1 MDPIVE
7 RALSFFI
14 GNVPSRNVILIGA
27 PLGILWSYLCL
38 RFAGYLKLGK
48 GWRTGYTRKV
58 FHFLIFTSVVIIQF
72 FWGTPAVCLFGGMCS
87 LVIFFA
93 LRKGNGN
100 ILYEAMAREK
110 DEPHRTYYIIVP
122 YVATLIGGLAGNIL
136 FGEMAVVGY
145 LVTGLGD
152 AVGEPVGVRF
162 GKHAYRVP
170 SLASVK
176 SVRSWEGSL
185 AVFAMSV
192 AAIAASIALLPNLN
206 FTGSFFVIIPL
217 IGLASAGVEAVS
229 PHGWDNAT
237 MQVIPSL
244 LAWLVL

>member
-1 MDPIVE
+1 MDPIAE
-7 RALSFFI
+7 KTLSFFI
-14 GNVPSRNVILIGA
+14 SNSPPWNIIRIGA

-72 FWGTPAVCLFGGMCS
+72 LWGTPAVCLFGGMCS

-93 LRKGNGN
+93 IWKGKGN

-110 DEPHRTYYIIVP
+110 DEPHRTHYILAP

-136 FGEMAVVGY
+136 FGDMAVVGY
-145 LVTGLGD
+145 LVTGVGD
-152 AVGEPVGVRF
+152 AIGEPVGVRF
-162 GKHAYRVP
+162 GKHAYSVP
-170 SLASVK
+170 SLASVQ

-192 AAIAASIALLPNLN
+192 AAIAAAIAILPDLN
-206 FTGSFFVIIPL
+206 FTGSSFVLIPL
-217 IGLASAGVEAVS
+217 LGLAAAGVEAVS

-237 MQVIPSL
+237 MQIIPSF
-244 LAWLVL
+244 LAWLAL

>member
-1 MDPIVE
+1 MEPIAE
-7 RALSFFI
+7 KILSFFI
-14 GNVPSRNVILIGA
+14 SNSPPWNVILVGA
-27 PLGILWSYLCL
+27 PLAILWSCLCL
-38 RFAGYLKLGK
+38 CFAGYLKLGK

-72 FWGTPAVCLFGGMCS
+72 LWGTPAVCLFGGMCS

-93 LRKGNGN
+93 IRKGAGN

-110 DEPHRTYYIIVP
+110 DEPHRTYYILVP
-122 YVATLIGGLAGNIL
+122 YVATLIGGLASNIL

-145 LVTGLGD
+145 LVTGVGD
-152 AVGEPVGVRF
+152 AIGEPVGVRF
-162 GKHAYRVP
+162 GKHTYRVP

-192 AAIAASIALLPNLN
+192 AAIAAAIAILPDLHFTSSSFLL
-206 FTGSFFVIIPL
+206 IPL
-217 IGLASAGVEAVS
+217 IGLVSAGVEAAS

-237 MQVIPSL
+237 LQIIPSF
-244 LAWLVL
+244 LAWLTL